1 MVSRMQRGTL
11 KTFMACL
18 ALGGAIGAIAL
29 AVVIS
34 SQQQKVP
41 GEASA
46 QMTSPN
52 LIEII
57 EVDSVEHLHQH
68 EPPAPGPSDEPLP
81 RLQSIDEVR
90 RQMGLVYTPSYL
102 PAGFA
107 LEGSR
112 TSDGHIVETVYLSDQ
127 LELSI
132 VQDSVAAQPRVKRG
146 YVELVSVNGRPA
158 HLVRGI
164 WHRIVKDG
172 NVSEAEWD
180 PDFMLSVIF
189 QIDNHWFLVEADTE
203 FGEAELLKV
212 AESIRPSP

>member
-11 KTFMACL
+11 KTFLGCL

-34 SQQQKVP
+34 SQQQKVL
-41 GEASA
+41 GETRD

-57 EVDSVEHLHQH
+57 EVDSIEHLHQH
-68 EPPAPGPSDEPLP
+68 ETPDPSEELLP
-81 RLQSIDEVR
+81 QLQSIDEVR

-102 PAGFA
+102 PAGFT
-107 LEGSR
+107 LEGSMAAH
-112 TSDGHIVETVYLSDQ
+112 GHIVDTVYLSDQ
-127 LELSI
+127 LELNI
-132 VQDSVAAQPRVKRG
+132 TQDSVAGQPRVKRG
-146 YVELVSVNGRPA
+146 YVESVSINGRPG
-158 HLVRGI
+158 HLVKGG

-180 PDFMLSVIF
+180 PDLILSVIF
-189 QIDNHWFLVEADTE
+189 QIDNYWFLVMTDTE

-212 AESIRPSP
+212 AESMRPSP